1 MLVQGA
7 HRRRC
12 EDPIAVVMLA
22 IFENDS
28 HRHMKQLSTRLQPGD
43 LVEVKA
49 PEEILQTLNAEGT
62 LDHLPFMPEMIEF
75 CGRKFR
81 VSMRALTVCF
91 SGPDPRRSF
100 KTDDVVTLDDVRCSG
115 AAHDGCQKACAI
127 FWHEAWLRRVENAA
141 VQTKTDFAG
150 SERLRARLRTMTG
163 KTYFCQA
170 SELAKVT
177 CILSRWERV
186 RKYFSGLHAGNFSA
200 QEMAQNIMVWLFW
213 KVRRGLLGVYPRGS
227 NKSTPVESLNL
238 QPGEWVEV
246 KSMDSIAETLNESG
260 SNRGLSFFGGMHL
273 FCGRQYRVKGRLDR
287 MIVDGTGE
295 MRKLNN
301 TVFLEGSTCR
311 CAYLGFGMGGCSR
324 CEFAY
329 WREIWL
335 RRTDSPSDSFSSK
348 D

>member
-1 MLVQGA
+1 
-7 HRRRC
+7 
-12 EDPIAVVMLA
+12 
-22 IFENDS
+22 
-28 HRHMKQLSTRLQPGD
+28 MKQLSTRLRPGD

-81 VSMRALTVCF
+81 VSMQALTVCF
-91 SGPDPRRSF
+91 SGPGTRRAF
-100 KTDDVVTLDDVRCSG
+100 KTDDVVTLDNIRCSG

-127 FWHEAWLRRVENAA
+127 LWREAWLRRVENPA
-141 VQTKTDFAG
+141 VQIKLDLAG
-150 SERLRARLRTMTG
+150 SQRLRARLRTIIG

-177 CILSRWERV
+177 YILSRWERLG
-186 RKYFSGLHAGNFSA
+186 KYFNGLRAGNFSA
-200 QEMAQNIMVWLFW
+200 REMARSIMIWLFW
-213 KVRRGLLGVYPRGS
+213 KARRGLLGVYPHGR

-246 KSMDSIAETLNESG
+246 KSIDSIAETLNESG

-273 FCGRQYRVKGRLDR
+273 FCGKRYRVKGRLDR
-287 MIVDGTGE
+287 IIVDGTGE

-301 TVFLEGSTCR
+301 TVFLEDSTCK

-335 RRTDSPSDSFSSK
+335 RRTDRPSDSLFSK